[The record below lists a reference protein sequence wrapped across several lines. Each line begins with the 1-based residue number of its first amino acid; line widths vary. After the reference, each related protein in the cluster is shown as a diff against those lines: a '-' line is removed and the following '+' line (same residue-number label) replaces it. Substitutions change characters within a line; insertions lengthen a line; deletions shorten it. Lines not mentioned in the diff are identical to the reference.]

1 VTLTNVVINDPL
13 TGSVD
18 LTVTPSTLAPNQ
30 TGTATATYTTT
41 QADVNDGQVL
51 NTATAT
57 GEDPG
62 GDTVED
68 TDDETIQGP
77 KQEPDITLVKTANP
91 QTYSSVGQTI
101 TYTFSVTNTGNV
113 TLTNVV
119 INDPLTESVD
129 LAVSPSTLQPNQT
142 GTVTATYTITQADID
157 AGQVLNT
164 ATATGED
171 PNDNPVEDT
180 DDETINAVLDP
191 KISLVKTADPQSYEN
206 TGETITYN
214 FTVTNTGN
222 VTLTD
227 VVINDP
233 LTGSVDLAVTPS
245 TLAPT
250 EVGTATATY
259 TTTQADIDAG
269 QILNTATATG
279 KDPDGDPVYD
289 TDDET
294 IDGPERLPA
303 ITLVKSA
310 DPITYV
316 SAGDVITYTF
326 TVTNSGNVT
335 LTDVVIDDPLTG
347 SVDLAVTPSTLTPAE
362 IGTATATYTITQT
375 DIHNGQVLNT
385 ATATG
390 KDPDG
395 DP

>member
-1 VTLTNVVINDPL
+1 MSNRGLGNRVHLNIATATGEDPNDNPVEDTDDEVVTTEQDPNISLVKTANPQAFVNVGETITYTFTITNTGNVTLTNVVINDPL

-18 LTVTPSTLAPNQ
+18 LAVTPSTLAPTQ
-30 TGTATATYTTT
+30 TGTATATYAIT
-41 QADVNDGQVL
+41 QADIDAGQVL

-77 KQEPDITLVKTANP
+77 KQEPAITVVKTADP
-91 QTYSSVGQTI
+91 QTYSAVGDII

-119 INDPLTESVD
+119 INDPLTGSVD
-129 LAVSPSTLQPNQT
+129 LAVSPSTLGPNQT
-142 GTVTATYTITQADID
+142 GTATATYTITQADLD
-157 AGQVLNT
+157 ASQVLNT

-180 DDETINAVLDP
+180 DDEDVDAYLDP
-191 KISLVKTADPQSYEN
+191 EINLVKTADPQSYSN
-206 TGETITYN
+206 PGETITYT

-222 VTLTD
+222 LTLTD
-227 VVINDP
+227 VVINDL

-259 TTTQADIDAG
+259 TITQADIDA
-269 QILNTATATG
+269 
-279 KDPDGDPVYD
+279 
-289 TDDET
+289 
-294 IDGPERLPA
+294 
-303 ITLVKSA
+303 
-310 DPITYV
+310 
-316 SAGDVITYTF
+316 
-326 TVTNSGNVT
+326 
-335 LTDVVIDDPLTG
+335 
-347 SVDLAVTPSTLTPAE
+347 
-362 IGTATATYTITQT
+362 
-375 DIHNGQVLNT
+375 GQVLNT

-390 KDPDG
+390 DDPNDNPVEDTDDESIDG
-395 DP
+395 PEHAPEISLVKSADPGVY